1 MYTLLNPTLQWDSVF
16 AWVSLFEITVQN
28 IGGLRYTLNHSL
40 EHEQESNYE
49 FYAKTT
55 FILEHES

>member
-1 MYTLLNPTLQWDSVF
+1 MDSVF

-28 IGGLRYTLNHSL
+28 IGGLRYTLNQSL

-49 FYAKTT
+49 FFGKNHFYAGA
-55 FILEHES
+55 